1 MEGLFSQDINYVEGI
16 VRGYRSGILTNS
28 MYQNLTQC
36 ETLED
41 LKMQL
46 STTDY
51 QNFLANVPS
60 PLSTSTIA
68 NKANEK
74 LITEFKYLRSN
85 AVEPLSTFLDYITFS
100 YMIDNVILLITGT
113 LHERDL
119 NDLLDRCHPLG
130 MFETMPALCVA
141 TNVQE
146 LYESVLVDTPLAPY
160 FKGCLAA
167 HDLDELNI
175 EIIRNTLYKRYLE
188 DFNQFVSGLNGPTS
202 ELMQSILGFE
212 ADRRAITVTINSFDT
227 DLSKEDRKSLY
238 PTFGR
243 LYPEGTYALSQ
254 ADDIETVKNACE
266 ASANTLQC
274 SISSLP
280 PRPAIKHLTISSL
293 KRKPSS
299 TSRLSFNNS
308 TLRSCTLGSSSKN
321 KRCATSLGS
330 PSVSHR
336 IRRIGSESLSASCD
350 FFEGSLGTVA

>member
-16 VRGYRSGILTNS
+16 VRGYRSGLLTNS
-28 MYQNLTQC
+28 VYQNLTQC

-46 STTDY
+46 SATDY

-74 LITEFKYLRSN
+74 LISEFKYLRAN
-85 AVEPLSTFLDYITFS
+85 AVEPLSTFLDYITYS

-113 LHERDL
+113 LHDRDL
-119 NDLLDRCHPLG
+119 NDLLERCHPLG
-130 MFETMPALCVA
+130 LFETMPALCVA

-160 FKGCLAA
+160 FKGCLNAQ
-167 HDLDELNI
+167 DLDELNI

-188 DFNQFVSGLNGPTS
+188 DFNHFVSGLNGPTS
-202 ELMQSILGFE
+202 ELMQNILAFE

-227 DLSKEDRKSLY
+227 DLSKDDRKNLY
-238 PTFGR
+238 PSFGR

-254 ADDIETVKNACE
+254 AEDIDTVKAACAGVGEYATMFEQLTSATAGDKTLDDYFFEEE
-266 ASANTLQC
+266 AKLNKQTFLQQFHY
-274 SISSLP
+274 
-280 PRPAIKHLTISSL
+280 AILYAWL
-293 KRKPSS
+293 KLKEQEVRNITWIAECIAQNQKD
-299 TSRLSFNNS
+299 
-308 TLRSCTLGSSSKN
+308 
-321 KRCATSLGS
+321 
-330 PSVSHR
+330 
-336 IRRIGSESLSASCD
+336 RIGKFVS
-350 FFEGSLGTVA
+350 VM